1 MLPRGE
7 VALIIAGMG
16 LARGAIDTG
25 LFGVVIM
32 MTVVTT
38 FLAPVLLVPAFRGGD
53 GLRSS

>member
-38 FLAPVLLVPAFRGGD
+38 FLAPVLLVPAFRGEG
-53 GLRSS
+53 GLKSS